1 VPIPL
6 FLHKQTGELHP
17 DTLDLIERVARRVE
31 QEGIEA
37 WFSLPAEA
45 LIGDAASEYEKA
57 RDTLDVWFDS
67 GVTHFCVLEQSPE
80 LTFPAD
86 LYLEG
91 SDQHRGWFQSSLV
104 SSVAMNEAAP
114 YRAVLTHGFT
124 VDAEGKKMSK
134 SKGNVVAPQKV
145 VQTLG
150 ADVLRLWVAATD
162 YRGEMS
168 VSDEILKRTSDV
180 YRRLR
185 NTARY
190 LLANLN
196 GFDPAQDL
204 LPPEQLLSLDRW
216 AVDRALQLQTEII
229 AAYESFQFHLV
240 YQKAHTFC
248 SIDLG
253 SFYLDV
259 LKDRQYTCRADSV
272 ARRSAQT
279 AMFHI
284 AEALTRWLAPIT
296 SFTADEIWRHLP
308 GPRSPS
314 VFLETWYEG
323 LYPLDPHTAM
333 DTGCWDFVLKVREAV
348 SKELEILRVR
358 GEIGSSLDA
367 EVACYVD
374 EQGHQHLS
382 RLGDELRFLLLTS
395 YASVL
400 SSTQASS
407 EDRLPTEVPGLELA
421 LRKSDHVKCVRCWHH
436 RQDVGTHPAHPEL
449 CGRCVENVA
458 GAGEARFHV

>member
-1 VPIPL
+1 
-6 FLHKQTGELHP
+6 
-17 DTLDLIERVARRVE
+17 
-31 QEGIEA
+31 
-37 WFSLPAEA
+37 
-45 LIGDAASEYEKA
+45 
-57 RDTLDVWFDS
+57 
-67 GVTHFCVLEQSPE
+67 
-80 LTFPAD
+80 
-86 LYLEG
+86 
-91 SDQHRGWFQSSLV
+91 
-104 SSVAMNEAAP
+104 M
-114 YRAVLTHGFT
+114 LTHGFT

-145 VQTLG
+145 VQNLG

-162 YRGEMS
+162 YRGEMN

-190 LLANLN
+190 LLSNLN
-196 GFDPAQDL
+196 GFDPARDL
-204 LPPEQLLSLDRW
+204 LPPDQLLALDRW
-216 AVDRALQLQTEII
+216 AIDRTLQLQGEII

-284 AEALTRWLAPIT
+284 AEALARWLAPIT

-308 GPRSPS
+308 GERGPS

-323 LYPLDPHTAM
+323 LYPLDPDSGMNA
-333 DTGCWDFVLKVREAV
+333 DFWEFVLRVREAV

-367 EVACYVD
+367 EVECIVNAPGF
-374 EQGHQHLS
+374 ERLS

-395 YASVL
+395 YASVIPDSATE
-400 SSTQASS
+400 SSP
-407 EDRLPTEVPGLELA
+407 RLPTDIPGLELN
-421 LRKSDHVKCVRCWHH
+421 LKKSEHAKCVRCWHH
-436 RQDVGTHPAHPEL
+436 RHDIGTHADHPEL

-458 GAGEARFHV
+458 GPGEIRHYA

>member
-1 VPIPL
+1 M
-6 FLHKQTGELHP
+6 GGP
-17 DTLDLIERVARRVE
+17 DSE
-31 QEGIEA
+31 QSG
-37 WFSLPAEA
+37 S
-45 LIGDAASEYEKA
+45 GSHR
-57 RDTLDVWFDS
+57 RDTR
-67 GVTHFCVLEQSPE
+67 
-80 LTFPAD
+80 FPAD

-104 SSVAMNEAAP
+104 SSVAISGAAP
-114 YRAVLTHGFT
+114 FRSVLTHGFT

-145 VQTLG
+145 VQNLG

-162 YRGEMS
+162 YRGEMN

-190 LLANLN
+190 LLSNLN
-196 GFDPAQDL
+196 GFDPARDL
-204 LPPEQLLSLDRW
+204 LPPDQLLSLDRW
-216 AVDRALQLQTEII
+216 AIDRTLQLQTEII

-248 SIDLG
+248 SLDLG

-259 LKDRQYTCRADSV
+259 LKDRQYTCQADSI

-308 GPRSPS
+308 GERGPS
-314 VFLETWYEG
+314 VFLETWYDR
-323 LYPLDPHTAM
+323 LYPLAADSGM
-333 DTGCWDFVLKVREAV
+333 DAGFWDFVLRVREAV
-348 SKELEILRVR
+348 SKELEVLRVR

-367 EVACYVD
+367 EVECFVD
-374 EQGHQHLS
+374 AEGFRQLS

-395 YASVL
+395 YATIVPD
-400 SSTQASS
+400 STPASGP
-407 EDRLPTEVPGLELA
+407 RLPTDVPGLELS
-421 LRKSDHVKCVRCWHH
+421 LRKSDHPKCVRCWHH
-436 RQDVGTHPAHPEL
+436 RHDVGHHPDHPEL
-449 CGRCVENVA
+449 CGRCIENVA
-458 GAGEARFHV
+458 GPGETRHHA